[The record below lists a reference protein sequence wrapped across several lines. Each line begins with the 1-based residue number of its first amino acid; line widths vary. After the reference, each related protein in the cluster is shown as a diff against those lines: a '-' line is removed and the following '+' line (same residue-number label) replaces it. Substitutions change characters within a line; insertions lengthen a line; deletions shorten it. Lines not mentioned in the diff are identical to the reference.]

1 MNRSYWLMKS
11 EPNAYSIDDLERDQ
25 VEPWDG
31 IRNYEARNFMR
42 DEMELGDRAL
52 FYHSNVKPPVI
63 VGQMEICSEPYPD
76 PTQFDPDSKYFD
88 EKSSES
94 DPRWKLVDVRHLETF
109 QTPVVRDQLKE
120 DPLLSGMMMFKRN
133 RLSITRV
140 SEEEYRKVLELAGAD
155 LAIDDSG
162 PDPDDRPNQRTDK

>member
-1 MNRSYWLMKS
+1 MKS
-11 EPNAYSIDDLERDQ
+11 EPFAYGIEDLEQDG

-42 DEMELGDRAL
+42 DQMKIGDRAL

-63 VGQMEICSEPYPD
+63 AGVMEICSEPYPD

-94 DPRWKLVDVRHLETF
+94 DPRWQLVDVKF
-109 QTPVVRDQLKE
+109 VGKFDSPVTRDQLKE
-120 DPLLSGMMMFKRN
+120 DPELSEMTLFRRN
-133 RLSITRV
+133 RLSITPV
-140 SEEEYRKVLELAGAD
+140 TQSEYRKVLKLAGFDEPSA
-155 LAIDDSG
+155 G
-162 PDPDDRPNQRTDK
+162 